1 MEQQQQKQQQQNLM
15 KQIPSLL
22 HTTCDPINNSTS
34 MNGNSLQIGGGV
46 GVIGQSANQTMT
58 MSGMNMN
65 FLPQTQSRNNF
76 GNDNNCYE
84 NFQNPEPPAT
94 SIHSIAAIAAQNASN
109 SQASNYQLPPPN
121 FLIPDLSKP
130 PPGFNLPAGA
140 AATAAPIQTQPAL
153 TAVEQNPIVAPVVLP
168 PLEEV
173 KPNAPYY
180 ELPAGLMVP
189 LIRLEDYSYRPLD
202 PEEIRLPPAA
212 PPSERLIG
220 AIDAFYSLP
229 SHERPRDG

>member
-1 MEQQQQKQQQQNLM
+1 
-15 KQIPSLL
+15 
-22 HTTCDPINNSTS
+22 
-34 MNGNSLQIGGGV
+34 MNGNAMQIGGGV
-46 GVIGQSANQTMT
+46 GVIGQAANQNIAMP
-58 MSGMNMN
+58 GMNMN
-65 FLPQTQSRNNF
+65 NMNFMAQSQSRNNF
-76 GNDNNCYE
+76 PNDNNCYE
-84 NFQNPEPPAT
+84 KFQNPEPPAT

-109 SQASNYQLPPPN
+109 SQGSSYQLPPPS

-130 PPGFNLPAGA
+130 PPGFNLSAGA
-140 AATAAPIQTQPAL
+140 AAASAPIQAQPPL
-153 TAVEQNPIVAPVVLP
+153 AVIEQNPIVAPVVLP
-168 PLEEV
+168 PPEEV

-189 LIRLEDYSYRPLD
+189 LIRLEDYSYRSLD

-220 AIDAFYSLP
+220 AIEAFYSLP

>member
-1 MEQQQQKQQQQNLM
+1 MQM
-15 KQIPSLL
+15 
-22 HTTCDPINNSTS
+22 
-34 MNGNSLQIGGGV
+34 GGGIGP
-46 GVIGQSANQTMT
+46 GVNPNMPMG
-58 MSGMNMN
+58 GMNMN
-65 FLPQTQSRNNF
+65 FMPQSQSSRNNF
-76 GNDNNCYE
+76 ANDNNCYE
-84 NFQNPEPPAT
+84 NFQNPEPPTT
-94 SIHSIAAIAAQNASN
+94 SIHSIATIAAQNASN
-109 SQASNYQLPPPN
+109 SQGGSFQLPPPN
-121 FLIPDLSKP
+121 FMIPDLSRP

-140 AATAAPIQTQPAL
+140 TATVPPIQTQPPP
-153 TAVEQNPIVAPVVLP
+153 AVIEQNPIAAPVVLP
-168 PLEEV
+168 PPEEV

-220 AIDAFYSLP
+220 AIEAFYSLP